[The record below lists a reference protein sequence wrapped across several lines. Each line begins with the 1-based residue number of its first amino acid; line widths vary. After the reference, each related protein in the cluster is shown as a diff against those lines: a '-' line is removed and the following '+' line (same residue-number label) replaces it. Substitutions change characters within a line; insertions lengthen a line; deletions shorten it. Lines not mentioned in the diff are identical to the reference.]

1 MNIPALLDLDQAIKQ
16 FQQLVQ
22 PLLELSDFSAWDA
35 NTLRE
40 RESAVRNLGLVLA
53 GQCIAL
59 LLQKLSLDPQA
70 EAQAQQ
76 RTLTSRGFGSRH
88 QGKRTVKILSVGNV
102 EVPLSVSYI
111 LSRPNERKKKS

>member
-16 FQQLVQ
+16 FQQQVQ
-22 PLLELSDFSAWDA
+22 PLLELGDFSDWDA

-40 RESAVRNLGLVLA
+40 RESALRNLGLVLV

-59 LLQKLSLDPQA
+59 LLHQLCIDPQA